1 MHNRVAGRLA
11 AVGIAALAMGI
22 AATPAHAEKI
32 ANSYICVFKN
42 DRVAK
47 DDVPGRANAAAK
59 AQGGAVKHI
68 YRNTIRGFSANMSE
82 QAVTAMRRANPS
94 IAYCEQDQ
102 VVTLGPIRAEA
113 RPGGGGTQ
121 PAQTTPWG
129 IMRVGGFADGT
140 GKRAWIIDSGIDGS
154 HPDLNVDTA
163 RSKDFTGS
171 RSGWKDESGHGT
183 HVAGTVAAKNNSVG
197 VVGVAAGASVV
208 AVRVLD
214 RRGSGSYSGVIAGVE
229 YVASNAGAGDVANMS
244 LGGPVSQALDDAVI
258 AAGAKLAMVL
268 AAGNESDNAANHS
281 PARAGGVSKTDR
293 VYAVSASTQTNAL
306 ASFSN
311 YGLGVEWAEPGVGIP
326 STYKDGGYASLSGTS
341 MAAPHLA
348 GILLLGA
355 PEIGGTISGD
365 RDSSPDPIG
374 VR

>member
-129 IMRVGGFADGT
+129 ITRVGGFADGT

-348 GILLLGA
+348 GILLLGS
-355 PEIGGTISGD
+355 PTKDGTISGD
-365 RDSSPDPIG
+365 KDSSPDPIG

>member
-1 MHNRVAGRLA
+1 
-11 AVGIAALAMGI
+11 
-22 AATPAHAEKI
+22 
-32 ANSYICVFKN
+32 
-42 DRVAK
+42 
-47 DDVPGRANAAAK
+47 
-59 AQGGAVKHI
+59 
-68 YRNTIRGFSANMSE
+68 
-82 QAVTAMRRANPS
+82 
-94 IAYCEQDQ
+94 
-102 VVTLGPIRAEA
+102 
-113 RPGGGGTQ
+113 
-121 PAQTTPWG
+121 
-129 IMRVGGFADGT
+129 
-140 GKRAWIIDSGIDGS
+140 
-154 HPDLNVDTA
+154 
-163 RSKDFTGS
+163 
-171 RSGWKDESGHGT
+171 
-183 HVAGTVAAKNNSVG
+183 
-197 VVGVAAGASVV
+197 
-208 AVRVLD
+208 
-214 RRGSGSYSGVIAGVE
+214 
-229 YVASNAGAGDVANMS
+229 MS